1 MTSITSLPTPAL
13 LLDLDVLD
21 RNIGWMADRASDL
34 GVAVRPH
41 IKTHKCI
48 EIAER
53 QRSAGAHGVT
63 VSTLREAE
71 DFAAHGF
78 DDITWAFPIPLT
90 LVASAVSLAERITL
104 RVVID
109 SLEAIQALEATGT
122 AWHVWLKV
130 DCGYHRA
137 GVDPTSDDV
146 LHLVRRIRENPKLTF
161 DGLLTHAGHTYTGPT
176 PVESLEAAREE
187 RDVMVML
194 SAELGSLGLPVPA
207 LSIGSTPGMR
217 AIDHL
222 DGISECRPGNYV
234 FFDNTMVTL
243 GAATPGDCAVSVLA
257 SVISSQPNP
266 KRSVVDAG
274 ALALSKDPGR
284 GGVEIPTM
292 GRIYSDY
299 ASGTLRDDLWLT
311 GLSQEHGMIHGQL
324 AVGETV
330 RILPNHSCLTVACF
344 DEYNVVQGDEIVDR
358 WKVWRGR

>member
-1 MTSITSLPTPAL
+1 
-13 LLDLDVLD
+13 
-21 RNIGWMADRASDL
+21 MAGRASDL
-34 GVAVRPH
+34 GVTVRPH
-41 IKTHKCI
+41 VKTHKCI
-48 EIAER
+48 EIAKR
-53 QRSAGAHGVT
+53 QHSAGAQGIT

-109 SLEAIQALEATGT
+109 SPEALHALEATGT
-122 AWHVWLKV
+122 PWHVWLKV

-146 LHLVRRIRENPKLTF
+146 LDLVRRIGESPTLTF
-161 DGLLTHAGHTYTGPT
+161 DGLLTHAGHTYKGPT
-176 PVESLEAAREE
+176 QAESLEAAREE
-187 RDVMVML
+187 REVMVALATKM
-194 SAELGSLGLPVPA
+194 GSLGLSVPA
-207 LSIGSTPGMR
+207 LSVGSTPGMR

-234 FFDNTMVTL
+234 FFDDTMVTL

-266 KRSVVDAG
+266 KRSIVDAG

-284 GGVEIPTM
+284 GEAGIPTM
-292 GRIYSDY
+292 GRIYSDH
-299 ASGTLRDDLWLT
+299 ASGAVRDDLWLT

-324 AVGETV
+324 TIGESV

-344 DEYNVVQGDEIVDR
+344 DEYHVVQGDEVVDR
-358 WKVWRGR
+358 WKIWRGRYEPTTDYRPLS